1 MTFSCGIDFSKPAD
15 KGELEDVFAETIGQ
29 WDKTVRKA
37 VGYPRNWIR
46 HPKIQELMK
55 TAGDYGVHNVGN
67 WAEGGRFAPE
77 AFCYEFEVMLFFMEL
92 FHCAGGEDRYWG
104 YIDASGSSG
113 NIWAATVGKAVLRKA
128 GGRDPVMLFSKAAHY
143 SFDTAVLQNGL
154 RAQTIDEKDDGSID
168 MAALREAFEK
178 HDDRPIWMGIL
189 CGGTVK
195 EGRDN
200 IRQILELARDSGR
213 PRSDFFF
220 HVDGAFSAVPLALM
234 SDADDAD
241 IVPSFGLDVDG
252 FGIDTLNVSTHK
264 FIGTLDTGGMILMR
278 REHSEA
284 VAVDVEYIQSV
295 HKTQIGSRNAR
306 AILECWMLIKYV
318 GRDTFTEWAFACAQ
332 RARKL
337 KKEMATAGAEDILL
351 NHNAMTVYCKEFSPQ
366 VSKEFYLAP
375 QKGYVHAIIT
385 PHTLHPSELGTNRE
399 GGPFEGFDT
408 ANRFVEAVGE
418 AMDHGARRES
428 VYTKR

>member
-1 MTFSCGIDFSKPAD
+1 MPFSCGIDFSKPAD
-15 KGELEDVFAETIGQ
+15 KGEFEDVFAETIGQ
-29 WDKTVRKA
+29 WDKTIRKA

-55 TAGDYGVHNVGN
+55 TAADYGVHNVGN

-92 FHCAGGEDRYWG
+92 FHCAGGEDNYWG
-104 YIDASGSSG
+104 YIDASGQQRGTSG
-113 NIWAATVGKAVLRKA
+113 R
-128 GGRDPVMLFSKAAHY
+128 RR
-143 SFDTAVLQNGL
+143 NGL
-154 RAQTIDEKDDGSID
+154 RAQTIDENDDGSID

-178 HDDRPIWMGIL
+178 NDDHPIWMGIL

-234 SDADDAD
+234 SDADDVD
-241 IVPSFGLDVDG
+241 IVPSFELDVDG

-337 KKEMATAGAEDILL
+337 KKEMATVGAEDILL

-375 QKGYVHAIIT
+375 QKGYVHAIVT

-399 GGPFEGFDT
+399 GEPFEGFDT

-418 AMDHGARRES
+418 AMDHEARRES
-428 VYTKR
+428 V